1 MKKPLLIVSL
11 FCLLLISNITFSQS
25 VSPIIENV
33 TNYGN
38 GYYFISYG
46 YNNTSGSI
54 ANIPVNNGAG
64 VRNFFT
70 PGVIDRGQP
79 TTYQIGRQIA
89 VWGIW
94 VQYGTSLTWNLT
106 GRTATNGTK
115 NITAAI
121 TDNSTVMPPIGGQ
134 VTYTIKYSNNES
146 SGLSNGKLVDTIPAG
161 TQFVSA
167 TGGGVSSGNAV
178 TWNIGSMNGQTSG
191 TVTVTI
197 QVVALEAA
205 AIGYRNVVYFSG
217 QFNGANY
224 RAFGYDDNIGNPTRT
239 TDSSYIAAFE
249 DLKGSGW
256 NDWDVNDFVVG
267 MRERVTFNNSN
278 QITQIVFD
286 YEALAR
292 GSAYVNQFLHF
303 IKIPGN
309 STATLVVKDSNG
321 VVLPSLGYT
330 NQNFTDAVNTRIF
343 PNTYN
348 ALPPKPGR
356 TFSNVEKA
364 QVGIIKGY
372 TATLTITTDPNSVN
386 SGNYVR
392 GNSRPYLINEINK
405 QIDIASLAG
414 TLGNTQNVDN
424 NVDAGTRL
432 YGYFLDLAY
441 RLPYNWKWPL
451 EGPPSAI
458 WRSFPYF
465 NNYILSSKTVATDW
479 YVAPDTSLVWNRR
492 VVPADYAFSGEKS
505 KTSFLNKL
513 QSIGYSTDELILT
526 DSAGSFFSS
535 PKLADI
541 DNDNKLEILIG
552 SYDKK
557 FHAYKTNGTEVNG
570 FPVTTTGLIRSTAAV
585 YLNPNG
591 SRVIAFGSDD
601 GKLYAVDKNGANLPG
616 FPVQTPKA
624 IKSSPMIVDLNN
636 DGQKEIVV
644 LSGDGKMYAYSFN
657 GTALSGFPVQ
667 VQNTED
673 NFGNIIIMP
682 SPAAVDLDGNG
693 TKEIV
698 IGTLDKTLK
707 VLNSDGSVRFTK
719 TLDSAVYSSPLI
731 AKINSSTYRI
741 IVATASGS
749 IYVYDNAGNLVT
761 SKNLGSGFISSPVL
775 ADLDKSGTP
784 QLIAATIDG
793 TITKLNAVTLATM
806 WELPTGQ
813 QIYSS
818 PVIADIDG
826 DNYLDIIYGGQN
838 GFLLPLTRQGYLVD
852 STTMAAVEPF
862 DSWIIS
868 TSAIGDIDKDGKID
882 LVAASMDNKL
892 KAFSLPGTSVNTKVW
907 WGSFGNDLGN
917 TRVADSLTSVG
928 IVNSSAVADKYL
940 LGQNYPNPFNPTT
953 KISFSLP
960 KNEFVSVKVFDMSGK
975 EIAQLVNNEM
985 KTGVYEYQFDGS
997 KLASGVYFYRITTPN
1012 FTETKKMTL
1021 VK

>member
-1 MKKPLLIVSL
+1 M
-11 FCLLLISNITFSQS
+11 LISSFSFSQS
-25 VSPIIENV
+25 VSPVIENV

-46 YNNTSGSI
+46 YNNTG
-54 ANIPVNNGAG
+54 AAVNIPVNDGSG
-64 VRNFFT
+64 VKNYFK
-70 PGVIDRGQP
+70 PGDINRGQP
-79 TTYQIGRQIA
+79 TSYLAGRQIA
-89 VWGIW
+89 VWGLW
-94 VQYGTSLTWNLT
+94 VNYGNSYTWNLT
-106 GRTATNGTK
+106 GRTATNSTK
-115 NITAAI
+115 NIIAYI
-121 TDNSTVMPPIGGQ
+121 TDGQTVMPPIGTN
-134 VTYTIKYSNNES
+134 VTYTIKYANNET
-146 SGLSNGKLVDTIPAG
+146 SGLSNGRLIDSIPEG

-167 TGGGVSSGNAV
+167 TGGGTASGRVV
-178 TWNIGSMNGQTSG
+178 TWNIGSLNGQTGGSV
-191 TVTVTI
+191 TVTVKVI
-197 QVVALEAA
+197 AVDAA
-205 AIGYRNVVYFSG
+205 VGYKSVVYFSG
-217 QFNGANY
+217 QFNGANFRGY
-224 RAFGYDDNIGNPTRT
+224 GYDENIGNPTRT

-267 MRERVTFNNSN
+267 IRERITFNNSN
-278 QITQIVFD
+278 EISQIVFD

-292 GSAYVNQFLHF
+292 GSAFVNGFYHLL
-303 IKIPGN
+303 KIPGN
-309 STATLVVKDSNG
+309 STATLVVRDSNG
-321 VVLPSLGYT
+321 VPVPGLGYT
-330 NQNFTDAVNTRIF
+330 NANFSDGVEAKVF

-348 ALPPKPGR
+348 ALPPQPGR
-356 TFSNVEKA
+356 TFTNVETQ
-364 QVGIIKGY
+364 QVGVVKGY

-386 SGNYVR
+386 STNYTR
-392 GNSRPYLINEINK
+392 ANSRPFLINELNK
-405 QIDIASLAG
+405 QIDIASIAG

-424 NVDAGTRL
+424 NVDVDTKL

-441 RLPYNWKWPL
+441 RLPYDWKWPL
-451 EGPPSAI
+451 EGPPSAL
-458 WRSFPYF
+458 WRSFPKF
-465 NNYILSSKTVATDW
+465 NKYILSSRKAETEW
-479 YVAPDTSLVWNRR
+479 YNSPEANLVWTRR
-492 VVPADYAFSGEKS
+492 VVPTDYAFSGEKNKS
-505 KTSFLNKL
+505 ALLNKL
-513 QSIGYSTDELILT
+513 QNFEYTTDELIFL

-541 DNDNKLEILIG
+541 DNDNKLEILVG

-557 FHAYKTNGTEVNG
+557 FHAYKTNGTEVSG
-570 FPVTTTGLIRSTAAV
+570 FPVTTGGLIRSTAAV

-601 GKLYAVDKNGANLPG
+601 GKLYAVDKNGASLPG
-616 FPVQTPKA
+616 FPKQTPKA

-644 LSGDGKMYAYSFN
+644 LSGDGKMYAYSFS
-657 GTALSGFPVQ
+657 GAALTGFPVQ

-698 IGTLDKTLK
+698 IGTLDKSLK
-707 VLNSDGSVRFTK
+707 VLNSDGSVRFTR

-731 AKINSSTYRI
+731 AKINSSTFRI
-741 IVATASGS
+741 IVTTASGT
-749 IYVYDNAGNLVT
+749 IYIYDNSGNLVT
-761 SKNLGSGFISSPVL
+761 SRNLGAGFVSSPVL

-784 QLIAATIDG
+784 QLMAATIDG
-793 TITKLNAVTLATM
+793 VVYKLNAVTLATI

-826 DNYLDIIYGGQN
+826 DNYLDMVYGGQS
-838 GFLLPLTRQGYLVD
+838 GFLLPLTRQGALVD
-852 STTMAAVEPF
+852 SLTMAAVEPF

-868 TSAIGDIDKDGKID
+868 TCAVGDIDKDGKVD
-882 LVAASMDNKL
+882 LVAASMDKRI
-892 KAFSLPGTSVNTKVW
+892 KAFSLPATDVNSKVW

-917 TRVADSLTSVG
+917 TRVGDSLTSVG
-928 IVNSSAVADKYL
+928 VINNNSIADKYS
-940 LGQNYPNPFNPTT
+940 LGQNYPNPFNPST
-953 KISFSLP
+953 KISFSIL
-960 KNEFVSVKVFDMSGK
+960 KNEFVSIKVFDISGK

-985 KTGVYEYQFDGS
+985 KAGSYEYTFNGS
-997 KLASGVYFYRITTPN
+997 SLASGVYFYRISTPN

>member
-1 MKKPLLIVSL
+1 MKKIFL
-11 FCLLLISNITFSQS
+11 LLLISFISIKAYSQS
-25 VSPIIENV
+25 VSPVIENV

-38 GYYFISYG
+38 GNYLVLYG
-46 YNNTSGSI
+46 YNNTSGSVQ
-54 ANIPVNNGAG
+54 NIPVNSG
-64 VRNFFT
+64 VGLKNFFT
-70 PGVIDRGQP
+70 SGAINRGQP
-79 TTYQIGRQIA
+79 TTFQMGRQVG
-89 VWGIW
+89 VWSLF
-94 VQYGTSLTWNLT
+94 VTYGTSLTWNLT
-106 GRTATNGTK
+106 GKTATCATK

-121 TDNSTVMPPIGGQ
+121 TDNLSVMPTVGNQ
-134 VTYTIKYSNNES
+134 VTYTIKYANNEAAS
-146 SGLSNGKLVDTIPAG
+146 MSDGVLTDSIPNGTS
-161 TQFVSA
+161 FVSA
-167 TGGGVSSGNAV
+167 TGGGIASGNVVTWAVGTLASSG
-178 TWNIGSMNGQTSG
+178 SG
-191 TVTVTI
+191 TVTVTLLVTSS
-197 QVVALEAA
+197 Q
-205 AIGYRNVVYFSG
+205 AIYKSKVYLAGKFSG
-217 QFNGANY
+217 ANF
-224 RAFGYDDNIGNPTRT
+224 RAFASDENTGQATRT

-267 MRERVTFNNSN
+267 MRERVTFNNAN
-278 QITQIVFD
+278 EITQIVFD

-292 GSAYVNQFLHF
+292 GSAFVNSFLHS
-303 IKIPGN
+303 IKIPGS

-321 VVLPSLGYT
+321 VAVPGLGFT
-330 NQNFTDAVNTRIF
+330 NQNFSEAVDAKVF

-348 ALPPKPGR
+348 ALPPQPGR
-356 TFSNVEKA
+356 TFSNVETQ

-372 TATLTITTDPNSVN
+372 TATLTIITDPNSVN
-386 SGNYVR
+386 GGNYTR
-392 GNSRPYLINEINK
+392 ENSRPYLINELNK
-405 QIDIASLAG
+405 QIDIASIAG

-424 NVDAGTRL
+424 NVDAGTQL

-458 WRSFPYF
+458 WRSFPKF
-465 NNYILSSKTVATDW
+465 NDYILSSRTVSADW
-479 YVAPDTSLVWNRR
+479 YTAPDTSLVWNRR
-492 VVPADYAFSGEKS
+492 VVTTDFAFTGEKNIN
-505 KTSFLNKL
+505 SFLKRL
-513 QSIGYSTDELILT
+513 QNYGNQSDELIFL

-557 FHAYKTNGTEVNG
+557 FHAYKTNGTEVSG
-570 FPVTTTGLIRSTAAV
+570 FPVTTGGLIRSTAAV

-636 DGQKEIVV
+636 DGQREIVV

-657 GTALSGFPVQ
+657 GTLLSGFPVQ

-698 IGTLDKTLK
+698 IGTLDKSLK

-731 AKINSSTYRI
+731 AKVNSSTYRI
-741 IVATASGS
+741 IIATASGK
-749 IYVYDNAGNLVT
+749 IYLFDNLGNLVT
-761 SKNLGSGFISSPVL
+761 SRSLGSGFVSSPVL
-775 ADLDKSGTP
+775 ADLDKTGTP
-784 QLIAATIDG
+784 QLIAATLGGEIY
-793 TITKLNAVTLATM
+793 KLNPLTLATM
-806 WELPTGQ
+806 WSLPTGQ

-818 PVIADIDG
+818 PVIADVDG
-826 DNYLDIIYGGQN
+826 DNYLDMVFGGQN
-838 GFLLPLTRQGYLVD
+838 GFLIPLTRQGYLVD
-852 STTMAAVEPF
+852 STTMAAIEPF
-862 DSWIIS
+862 NSWIIS
-868 TSAIGDIDKDGKID
+868 TSAIGDIDRDGKID
-882 LVAASMDNKL
+882 IVAASMDKKI
-892 KAFSLPGTSVNTKVW
+892 KAFSLPSTTVNIKVW
-907 WGSFGNDLGN
+907 WSSFGNDLGN

-928 IVNSSAVADKYL
+928 IANNNIVADKYAL
-940 LGQNYPNPFNPTT
+940 EQNYPNPFNPAT
-953 KISFSLP
+953 KILFSIP
-960 KNEFVSVKVFDMSGK
+960 KSEFVTVKIFDMTGK
-975 EIAQLVNNEM
+975 EIAQLVNNEL
-985 KTGVYEYQFDGS
+985 KAGEYEYQFDGS
-997 KLASGVYFYRITTPN
+997 KLSSGVYFYRITTPN